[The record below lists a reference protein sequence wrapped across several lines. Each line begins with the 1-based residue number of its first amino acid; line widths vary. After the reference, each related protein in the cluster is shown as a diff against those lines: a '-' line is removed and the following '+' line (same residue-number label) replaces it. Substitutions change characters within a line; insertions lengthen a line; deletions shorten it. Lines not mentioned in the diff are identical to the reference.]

1 MTTAN
6 VFDDIYRNSVWGF
19 QSGPGSDPV
28 AAKPWIDTVNTLLMQ
43 PDINKVL
50 DIGCG
55 DWRLGE
61 QYNLKGKHYIGIDVS
76 DEALA
81 IARKK
86 AKHGAIFMQN
96 DAATMEWPDADL
108 ILIKDVL
115 QHLPNATIKIIMDN
129 IMAHST
135 YALICNDIGTG
146 NGDTHVGGHR
156 GLNLADEPFNL
167 PLSIIRY
174 YGEQIKVINLYE
186 NLYQVGNN

>member
-1 MTTAN
+1 MKTSE

-28 AAKPWIDTVNTLLMQ
+28 TAKPWIDIVNGYLSL
-43 PDINKVL
+43 PEVNKVL

-61 QYNLKGKHYIGIDVS
+61 QYNLEGKHYIGIDVS

-96 DAATMEWPDADL
+96 DAATMEWPDEIDL
-108 ILIKDVL
+108 VIIKDVL
-115 QHLPNATIKIIMDN
+115 QHLPNATIKIVMNN
-129 IMAHST
+129 ILDRAK

-156 GLNLADEPFNL
+156 GLNLQDEPFLYPLTNL
-167 PLSIIRY
+167 WY
-174 YGEQIKVINLYE
+174 YGAQIKMINLYE
-186 NLYQVGNN
+186 RDAK

>member
-96 DAATMEWPDADL
+96 DAATMEWPEADL

-115 QHLPNATIKIIMDN
+115 QHLPNASIKIIMDN
-129 IMAHST
+129 ILSHAK

-146 NGDTHVGGHR
+146 NSDTHVGGHR
-156 GLNLADEPFNL
+156 GLNLQDAPFNY
-167 PLSIIRY
+167 PLTNHWF
-174 YGEQIKVINLYE
+174 YGAQIKMI

>member
-1 MTTAN
+1 MKSSE

-28 AAKPWIDTVNTLLMQ
+28 AAKPWIDTVNQWLKRS
-43 PDINKVL
+43 DINTVL

-61 QYNLKGKHYIGIDVS
+61 QYNLENKHYIGIDVS
-76 DEALA
+76 DEALT

-86 AKHGAIFMQN
+86 TKHGAIFMQN
-96 DAATMEWPDADL
+96 DAATMEWPEADL

-115 QHLPNATIKIIMDN
+115 QHLPNATIKIIMSN
-129 IMAHST
+129 IMSHAK

-156 GLNLADEPFNL
+156 GLNLQDEPFNY
-167 PLSIIRY
+167 PVKNLSF
-174 YGEQIKVINLYE
+174 YGGQIKMINLYE
-186 NLYQVGNN
+186 MVE